1 MLELKGT
8 FHYNKLLIQD
18 GLKLQQ
24 RLLQCSHHEDCSNAA
39 PLIIKDYY
47 QIFPVPMGGIGS
59 VPEDLALDYDVDP
72 MNQDGPTDQ
81 NHLNT
86 QPDDSGYPLL

>member
-1 MLELKGT
+1 M
-8 FHYNKLLIQD
+8 D
-18 GLKLQQ
+18 
-24 RLLQCSHHEDCSNAA
+24 
-39 PLIIKDYY
+39 
-47 QIFPVPMGGIGS
+47 GIGS